1 MDIGDAHDAPDQRA
15 GMDGLDAF
23 QYPTCACPEIGRTKP
38 VDSSLNIDLE
48 SRSGASTVETQV
60 CYNCAPETT
69 VSDVTTQGQRVTTYD
84 PRWLQRVN

>member
-1 MDIGDAHDAPDQRA
+1 MVLVGFD
-15 GMDGLDAF
+15 
-23 QYPTCACPEIGRTKP
+23 YPTSNWQETGWTNSI
-38 VDSSLNIDLE
+38 DLSLNIDLE
-48 SRSGASTVETQV
+48 SRPGASTVETQV